1 MPAGSWQTWVCPGA
15 HQTQHVTDEKGRP
28 RLVPVNT
35 RGHQRGP
42 GLQPASLF
50 RGAALIPTRWIK
62 HISS

>member
-1 MPAGSWQTWVCPGA
+1 MPTRSWQTLVCPGA
-15 HQTQHVTDEKGRP
+15 HWARCVTDETGGL

-35 RGHQRGP
+35 RGCRRGP

-50 RGAALIPTRWIK
+50 RGVALIPTRWIK